1 MQMKLFQNCPKCG
14 CSIRDRKLLQILEVY
29 PIKCPSCGA
38 RVEPLRPEK
47 SDIIVEWGEDDA
59 VGEVA
64 TFEGRPANFRPNI
77 VLNGGKNDNA
87 DND

>member
-1 MQMKLFQNCPKCG
+1 MKLFQNCQKCG
-14 CSIRDRKLLQILEVY
+14 ASIRDKKLLQILEVY

-47 SDIIVEWGEDDA
+47 SDIIVEWGEEDA

-64 TFEGRPANFRPNI
+64 TFEGRPAGFSPNI
-77 VLNGGKNDNA
+77 KLNGGKTDVDNK
-87 DND
+87 

>member
-1 MQMKLFQNCPKCG
+1 MKLFQNCPKCG
-14 CSIRDRKLLQILEVY
+14 CSIRDRKLLQILDVY

-47 SDIIVEWGEDDA
+47 SDIIIECREDE

-64 TFEGRPANFRPNI
+64 TFEGRPKNFRPNI
-77 VLNGGKNDNA
+77 VLNGGNNDA
-87 DND
+87 DNE

>member
-1 MQMKLFQNCPKCG
+1 MKLFQNCPKCG
-14 CSIRDRKLLQILEVY
+14 TSIRDKKLLQILEVY

-47 SDIIVEWGEDDA
+47 SDIIVEWGEEE

-64 TFEGRPANFRPNI
+64 TYEGCPANFRPNI
-77 VLNGGKNDNA
+77 KLNGGKSHVDNE
-87 DND
+87 